1 LAKDLKPDAGR
12 LILLEYSDN
21 RRWVADTVLHEIEN
35 RYPSAEVVLQPLS
48 LTSGVHMG
56 PGTWGVAYM
65 VGREGG

>member
-1 LAKDLKPDAGR
+1 MAKDLKPDAGR
-12 LILLEYSDN
+12 FILLEYSDN
-21 RRWVADTVLHEIEN
+21 RRWVEDTVLQEIEN

-65 VGREGG
+65 EERDG